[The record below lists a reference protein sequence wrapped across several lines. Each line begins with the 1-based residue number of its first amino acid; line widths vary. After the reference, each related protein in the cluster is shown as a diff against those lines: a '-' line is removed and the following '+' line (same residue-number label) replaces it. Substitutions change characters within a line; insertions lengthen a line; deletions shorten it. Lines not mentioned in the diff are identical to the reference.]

1 MMKVSSTPA
10 NIKKVKEAG
19 SILANNKVYTSP
31 SITDKDWDICY
42 KFKYPFNVLCNF
54 TPTQFEHRGV
64 KINSMEGFLQALK
77 VKDEKTQKKICT
89 LPGFLAKK
97 VGNYLKRTGKFD
109 RVTLYWEG
117 KEYSRNGVEIRKVI
131 DDAYK
136 SKYAHDSLFRHV
148 LSDSKGKT
156 LTHKIG
162 KSDPVD
168 TVLTEEEFITHLD
181 NLREHGQSYTSSIKG
196 FFRDVKNHIFPNRR
210 TPTIAAKLS
219 ENKATFVNDVFIC
232 GEKPNFKEA
241 KDLGIKNIIDI
252 NATADEASS
261 RMALAKEKG
270 LEYLNITFDSH
281 RYVENPS
288 ATIKKVVKMYE
299 EGSPTYIIANE
310 KKDANIVF
318 GLNYLYNPNATLPD
332 SLMFGTPQ
340 KSFISRMARL
350 ETKLSP
356 KDKEV
361 LGINDKFI
369 SKIDERCKTLFEINS

>member
-1 MMKVSSTPA
+1 MKVIPTEP
-10 NIKKVKEAG
+10 IKKVKEAG
-19 SILANNKVYTSP
+19 TILANKKIYTSP
-31 SITDKDWDICY
+31 SMNDKNWDICY
-42 KFKYPFNVLCNF
+42 KFNYPFNVLCNF
-54 TPTQFEHRGV
+54 TPTQFEHKGV

-117 KEYSRNGVEIRKVI
+117 KEYSRNGQEIRQVI

-156 LTHKIG
+156 LTHSIG

-181 NLREHGQSYTSSIKG
+181 NLREHGQSYTSSIKT

-219 ENKATFVNDVFIC
+219 ANKATFVNDIYIC

-241 KDLGIKNIIDI
+241 KELGIKNIIDI
-252 NATADEASS
+252 NANVEEATS
-261 RMALAKEKG
+261 RMAQAKEKG
-270 LEYLNITFDSH
+270 MEYLNITFNNH
-281 RYVENPS
+281 KYVEES
-288 ATIKKVVKMYE
+288 SETIKKVVKMYN
-299 EGSPTYIIANE
+299 EGSPTYIIADE
-310 KKDANIVF
+310 KKDANVVF
-318 GLNYLYNPNATLPD
+318 GLNYLYNPKATLPD

-340 KSFISRMARL
+340 KSFITRLARL
-350 ETKLSP
+350 ESKFNP
-356 KDKEV
+356 QDREV
-361 LGINDKFI
+361 LGLNKKFI
-369 SKIDERCKTLFEINS
+369 EEMSERCKTLFEINS

>member
-1 MMKVSSTPA
+1 MMKITSKPP
-10 NIKKVKEAG
+10 IKMVKEAG

-31 SITDKDWDICY
+31 SLTDKNWDICY
-42 KFKYPFNVLCNF
+42 KFNYPFNVLCNF
-54 TPTQFEHRGV
+54 TPTQFEHNGI

-109 RVTLYWEG
+109 RVTLYWQG
-117 KEYSRNGVEIRKVI
+117 KEYSRNGQEIQQVI

-162 KSDPVD
+162 KSDPVE

-181 NLREHGQSYTSSIKG
+181 NLREHGQSYTSSIKT

-219 ENKATFVNDVFIC
+219 ANKATFVNDIYVC

-241 KDLGIKNIIDI
+241 KDLGIKNIIEI
-252 NATADEASS
+252 NAKPEEAQLN
-261 RMALAKEKG
+261 AQLAKEKG
-270 LEYLNITFDSH
+270 LSYLNITFDNH
-281 RYVENPS
+281 KYVENPS
-288 ATIKKVVKMYE
+288 ETVSKVVKMYN
-299 EGSPTYIIANE
+299 EGFPTYIIANE
-310 KKDANIVF
+310 KKDSNVVY
-318 GLNYLYNPNATLPD
+318 GLNYLYNPNSTLAD

-340 KSFISRMARL
+340 RTFISRLARL
-350 ETKLSP
+350 ESKITPEEKVALGL
-356 KDKEV
+356 DK
-361 LGINDKFI
+361 KFI
-369 SKIDERCKTLFEINS
+369 ENMSERCKTLFEINS